1 MCEVINKNIEIWV
14 EEIINSI
21 DMEIKGKV
29 HEIGAIQQVS
39 ETFKKRDLILEYA
52 ENPTYP
58 EYIRF
63 EALQD
68 KTALFDSLKPGDEVE
83 VSFNLRGRPWTNKDG
98 VTSYFNSLV
107 VWRITALTNTAAAPA
122 TATAPQYAAPV
133 DVTTAAGEDDDLPF

>member
-1 MCEVINKNIEIWV
+1 MICEVINKNIEIW
-14 EEIINSI
+14 EEEKYIST

-39 ETFKKRDLILEYA
+39 ETFKKRDLIVEYA

-68 KTALFDSLKPGDEVE
+68 KTALFDTLKQGDDIE

-122 TATAPQYAAPV
+122 AAPQYAAPV
-133 DVTTAAGEDDDLPF
+133 DVNTAAGEDDDLPF